1 MECHLTL
8 KSIVSVLGCVS
19 VCVFEMRSEESHS
32 TFESERNDDN
42 QVNHKPYDRNVK

>member
-1 MECHLTL
+1 MSFDFEEHSECF
-8 KSIVSVLGCVS
+8 VS